1 MTKDTTDEPKGK
13 PLTREQKRLVERI
26 NAEAAKTIELLTSQ
40 FLNLLMESSDPEGP
54 EMTDSIKS
62 IDAKW
67 RFYCKRKGLQAS
79 AYTIMTNYMNKSIE
93 EYKAEKQGTVILEP
107 EPNPV

>member
-13 PLTREQKRLVERI
+13 PLTREQKRMVERI
-26 NAEAAKTIELLTSQ
+26 NKEAAQTIELLTSQ
-40 FLNLLMESSDPEGP
+40 FLNLLMESSDPEG
-54 EMTDSIKS
+54 EQMTESIKS

-67 RFYCKRKGLQAS
+67 CFYCKRKGLQPS

-93 EYKAEKQGTVILEP
+93 EYKQEKQGTAILEP
-107 EPNPV
+107 ELKPV